1 MHLTALVDS
10 PDHVC
15 CRYRLAAFRSHFAQ
29 AKHVLEFQVLPR
41 WWWNRLSDLSG
52 LAGSGVIVQRRLLSS
67 PELWLLR
74 RRFATLIFDFDDAVW
89 LRDSYSAK
97 GLRSARRLRR
107 FETMVRAMDLVIAGN
122 EFLAAQA
129 RLFTEAHRVIVIPT
143 CVDVKGYPLA
153 DHAQSSNVQLVWI
166 GSASTL
172 AGMERFADV
181 LEKLGERV
189 PGLSLKLICDR
200 FFDLHKLSVHCREW
214 SERTER
220 TELASADIGIAWMP
234 DDDWS
239 RGKCGLKVLQYMAA
253 GLPVVA
259 NPVGVQA
266 EMVQHGRTG
275 FLAETPEQWHE
286 AVQHLAAD
294 AALRSR
300 LGHAGRQRLERE
312 FSVTAG
318 ATLWQN
324 TLERLD
330 GSARK
335 AG

>member
-1 MHLTALVDS
+1 LHLTALVDS

-52 LAGSGVIVQRRLLSS
+52 LAGTGVIVQRRLLSS
-67 PELWLLR
+67 LELWLLR

-97 GLRSARRLRR
+97 GLRSARRLHR

-153 DHAQSSNVQLVWI
+153 DHAQSSNVQMVWI

-172 AGMERFADV
+172 AGMERFAHV
-181 LEKLGERV
+181 LEVLGARV
-189 PGLSLKLICDR
+189 TGLSLKLISDR
-200 FFDLHKLSVHCREW
+200 FFDLHNLSVHCLEW

-253 GLPVVA
+253 GMPVVA
-259 NPVGVQA
+259 NSVGVHRQMIRPG
-266 EMVQHGRTG
+266 ENGL
-275 FLAETPEQWHE
+275 LADSADDWCS
-286 AVQHLAAD
+286 AIRHLAANPALRQTMGGAGRD
-294 AALRSR
+294 LVERRYSVAAGAAAWRAALEQVHDR
-300 LGHAGRQRLERE
+300 LA
-312 FSVTAG
+312 A
-318 ATLWQN
+318 
-324 TLERLD
+324 
-330 GSARK
+330 
-335 AG
+335 